1 VSSSG
6 EIRNV
11 GESPN
16 RVNHDGDTVDCQ
28 NTGVGGRVPST
39 QFEYRWHGEQYE
51 VDKTKAFRLVRERQ
65 YIGEF
70 TTLAEMVKHVYGPGY
85 SNTEYRRL
93 SRFVERVELLEKHD
107 SPGSYVAVSAKP
119 GAFKQDDTLNS
130 GKASAKNA
138 RREYDSDVKGK
149 TGSKTGDSPA
159 DGTISAKGNVVKSH
173 KERAKAVVD
182 KFAQIKSENLRSDV
196 TEQFVAWRE
205 SVADTYSIFE
215 STQWWKDNDE
225 YLILPYLSRFN
236 DSDRAKK
243 TKERLYGALGR
254 SVEQFDV
261 ATLLTLTVDP
271 KRVSGQSEGMDRLT
285 EQWQKLN
292 SRLNYQLG
300 GSVPKI
306 RVLEFQENG
315 MPHLH
320 VALFGVRKVEA
331 EPTTGKPTIS
341 AQQVRQWWD
350 DEYNVGSQIAVQRVR
365 KRGNRWLLHESDDS
379 RVSLRYYLGK
389 ASRHLLKVASMSE
402 RQLVDH
408 VASDDLDLWEQSL
421 YWVHECQY
429 VSCSPSLKDDSS
441 DDSGLPHVTR
451 WQYVGSARY
460 KQIARGVLERATV
473 YNRGGCPPPT
483 GNSDS
488 SAVATL

>member
-1 VSSSG
+1 VSSLG
-6 EIRNV
+6 EIRN
-11 GESPN
+11 GRAFPN
-16 RVNHDGDTVDCQ
+16 KANHDGDAVDCQ

-39 QFEYRWHGEQYE
+39 QFEYPWHGEQYE
-51 VDKTKAFRLVRERQ
+51 ADKTKAFRLVRERR
-65 YIGEF
+65 YIGEN

-119 GAFKQDDTLNS
+119 EAFKQGDTLNS

-138 RREYDSDVKGK
+138 RREYDSNVKRK
-149 TGSKTGDSPA
+149 TGSKNGDSPV
-159 DGTISAKGNVVKSH
+159 DGTISAKGNIVKSH
-173 KERAKAVVD
+173 KGRAKAVVD

-215 STQWWKDNDE
+215 STMWWKDGDE

-236 DSDRAKK
+236 DRTRAKT
-243 TKERLYGALGR
+243 TKERLYNALDL
-254 SVEQFDV
+254 SVERFDI

-271 KRVSGQSEGMDRLT
+271 KRVSDQSEGMDRLT

-292 SRLNYQLG
+292 ARLNYQLG
-300 GSVPKI
+300 ESVPKI
-306 RVLEFQENG
+306 RALEFQENG

-320 VALFGVRKVEA
+320 VALFGVRKVETEPA
-331 EPTTGKPTIS
+331 TGEPTVST
-341 AQQVRQWWD
+341 QQVRQWWD

-365 KRGNRWLLHESDDS
+365 KRGNRWLLHQNDDS

-389 ASRHLLKVASMSE
+389 ASRNLMEVASMSE

-429 VSCSPSLKDDSS
+429 VSCSPSLKDESS
-441 DDSGLPHVTR
+441 DDSELPHVTR
-451 WQYVGSARY
+451 WEYVGSARY
-460 KQIARGVLERATV
+460 NQIARGVLERATV

-483 GNSDS
+483 GNSDG
-488 SAVATL
+488 SAVATP